1 MVSSRC
7 QKGLTVIDTIIT
19 LCFIGILIGVV
30 IPKYQKVAQAAQEEA
45 VRAELTNIRTA
56 IEFFNI
62 RYGRNPA
69 SLREMIDKKA
79 LLPGRIGTSTP
90 SWSFFE
96 NRFLLK
102 KTVDAGSV
110 KLDAFGNPFA
120 YDPIKGEVRSTTE
133 GYENW

>member
-1 MVSSRC
+1 LAVCRC

-30 IPKYQKVAQAAQEEA
+30 IPKYQKVTQAAQEEA

-56 IEFFNI
+56 IEFFKI
-62 RYGRNPA
+62 RYGRTPV
-69 SLREMIDKKA
+69 SLREMIEKKA

-96 NRFLLK
+96 NTYLLK
-102 KTVDAGSV
+102 KAVSTEGG
-110 KLDAFGNPFA
+110 KLDAFGNPFS

-133 GYENW
+133 GCEKW